1 MDLATIIKE
10 TEHLG
15 ITILFCS
22 IPTTKGRYDTT
33 LGKPCIYV
41 DKNLADTEKINI
53 ILHERSHHVRKDLE
67 NSLAYVPTYSHRIE
81 AQAEKDRIIDFLNL
95 VNTEY
100 PIDKHFNCSEY
111 MKHAH
116 IPQRFESF
124 VKELATRLYNENQ
137 KEKD

>member
-1 MDLATIIKE
+1 MDLAAIIKE
-10 TEHLG
+10 TEQLG

-67 NSLAYVPTYSHRIE
+67 NSLTYIPTYSHRIE

-100 PIDKHFNCSEY
+100 PIDDKFNYADY
-111 MKHAH
+111 MKKAH
-116 IPQRFESF
+116 IPPKYENYL
-124 VKELATRLYNENQ
+124 KEIATELYRKNQ
-137 KEKD
+137 KKD